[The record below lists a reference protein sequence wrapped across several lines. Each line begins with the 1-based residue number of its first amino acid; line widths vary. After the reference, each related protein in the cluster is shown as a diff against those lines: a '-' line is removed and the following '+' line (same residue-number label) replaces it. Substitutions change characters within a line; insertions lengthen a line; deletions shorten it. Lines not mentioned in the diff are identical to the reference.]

1 MNTSEAPPLQYSDC
15 FIAVAIWALLIFRF
29 GYCFG
34 TGDHVELLP
43 YTKFLANPTL
53 YPHDFFIQSLHAT
66 VPNERT
72 IFANLLL
79 PLVEHLELTMF
90 CLHFLTTV
98 TLLLGLKKVASY
110 YMSSFPAWLGIII
123 SVLLLNDKAL
133 GNVDLYTPSVQAT
146 DVACAIIVW
155 AMVAFLQKRYWRF
168 LILMIVAT
176 FIHVLEALDVMLL
189 FSTILIVETLV
200 HKRMSIAKFLSLHV
214 LYFSTAGIY
223 LVLIL
228 LGKSSVPSTL
238 TNTTLFTI
246 LFEFRHPHHFIFST
260 FPLFNKLLFVGTTC
274 AGLIY
279 FYLHRSPLFYFFLFG
294 TIGLPIYIV
303 ATDYFHFIPIA
314 NFQFYKVTEWMKVL
328 GILSAVGLLF
338 NFVPT
343 FNTIK
348 PSIIA
353 VCALVV
359 VGLSFGSIY
368 ANASLFK
375 TNYQFG
381 TKSFEQPEIDIARKA
396 QKCTPIDAVFVVPFA
411 ANEFKFWSE
420 RSSFIEFKANVRNKQ
435 FVGEW
440 YRRIGEVYGVDT
452 TDPHLGFEKHWT
464 ADRVYRERAN
474 SEFCLQWKRE
484 GISHILIDERL
495 TNPLLTLLD
504 SNTRYYIYKIN

>member
-1 MNTSEAPPLQYSDC
+1 MNTSEAQPLQYSDC
-15 FIAVAIWALLIFRF
+15 FIAVAIWALLILRF

-43 YTKFLANPTL
+43 YTKFLADTTL

-66 VPNERT
+66 IPNERT
-72 IFANLLL
+72 VFANLLL
-79 PLVEHLELTMF
+79 PFVQHLEFTMF

-110 YMSSFPAWLGIII
+110 YMSSFPAWLGILV
-123 SVLLLNDKAL
+123 SVLVLNDKAL

-146 DVACAIIVW
+146 DVACAIIIW

-189 FSTILIVETLV
+189 LSTILIVETLV

-238 TNTTLFTI
+238 SNSTLFAI
-246 LFEFRHPHHFIFST
+246 LFEFRHPHHFIFGT
-260 FPLFNKLLFVGTTC
+260 FPLFNKLLFVGTTS
-274 AGLIY
+274 AGLVY
-279 FYLHRSPLFYFFLFG
+279 FYLQRSPLFYFFLFG
-294 TIGLPIYIV
+294 CIGIIAYIF
-303 ATDYFHFIPIA
+303 ATDYLHFIPIA
-314 NFQFYKVTEWMKVL
+314 NFQFYKVTQWMKVF

-338 NFVPT
+338 SFMPT
-343 FNTIK
+343 YNAVK
-348 PSIIA
+348 PGVIA
-353 VCALVV
+353 VCAIVV
-359 VGLSFGSIY
+359 VGFSFGSIY
-368 ANASLFK
+368 ANASPFNA
-375 TNYQFG
+375 NYQFG
-381 TKSFEQPEIDIARKA
+381 AKSFAQPEIDIARKA
-396 QKCTPIDAVFVVPFA
+396 NRGTTNDAVFVVPFA

-420 RSSFIEFKANVRNKQ
+420 RSAFIEFKANVRNKQ

-484 GISHILIDERL
+484 GVSHILIDEHL

-504 SNTRYYIYKIN
+504 SNARYYIYKIN

>member
-15 FIAVAIWALLIFRF
+15 FIAVAIWALLILRF

-43 YTKFLANPTL
+43 YTKFLADPTL

-66 VPNERT
+66 IPNERT
-72 IFANLLL
+72 VFANLLL
-79 PLVEHLELTMF
+79 PFVEHLELTMF

-110 YMSSFPAWLGIII
+110 FMSSFPAWMGIII

-146 DVACAIIVW
+146 DIACAIIVW
-155 AMVAFLQKRYWRF
+155 AVVAFLQKEYWRF

-176 FIHVLEALDVMLL
+176 FIHVLEALDVMML
-189 FSTILIVETLV
+189 FSTILLVDTLMY
-200 HKRMSIAKFLSLHV
+200 KRISFSKFLSLHA

-238 TNTTLFTI
+238 SNSTLFAI
-246 LFEFRHPHHFIFST
+246 LFEFRHPHHFIFSS
-260 FPLFNKLLFVGTTC
+260 FPLFNKLLFVGTTG
-274 AGLIY
+274 AGLVY
-279 FYLHRSPLFYFFLFG
+279 FYLQRSPLFFFFLFG
-294 TIGLPIYIV
+294 SIGIIAYIF
-303 ATDYFHFIPIA
+303 ATDCFHFIPIA
-314 NFQFYKVTEWMKVL
+314 NFQFYKVTQWMKVF

-338 NFVPT
+338 NFLPT
-343 FNTIK
+343 FNAIK

-353 VCALVV
+353 VCAIVF
-359 VGLSFGSIY
+359 VGFSFGSIY
-368 ANASLFK
+368 ANVSPFQAK
-375 TNYQFG
+375 YQFG

-396 QKCTPIDAVFVVPFA
+396 NRCTTNDAVFVVPFA

-420 RSSFIEFKANVRNKQ
+420 RSAFIEFKANVRNKQ

-474 SEFCLQWKRE
+474 SAFCLQWKRK
-484 GISHILIDERL
+484 GVSHILIDEHL

-504 SNTRYYIYKIN
+504 SNARYYIYKIN

>member
-1 MNTSEAPPLQYSDC
+1 MNTSEAHPLQYSDF
-15 FIAVAIWALLIFRF
+15 FIAVAIWALLILRF

-43 YTKFLANPTL
+43 YTKFLADPTL

-66 VPNERT
+66 IPNERT
-72 IFANLLL
+72 VFANLLL
-79 PLVEHLELTMF
+79 PFVHHLELTLF
-90 CLHFLTTV
+90 CLHLLTTV
-98 TLLLGLKKVASY
+98 TLLLGLRKVASF
-110 YMSSFPAWLGIII
+110 YMSTFPAWLGILV
-123 SVLLLNDKAL
+123 SVFVLNDKAL

-146 DVACAIIVW
+146 DVACAIIAW
-155 AMVAFLQKRYWRF
+155 AMVAFLRKRYWLF
-168 LILMIVAT
+168 LILMIAAT

-189 FSTILIVETLV
+189 FSSILLLYTLMY
-200 HKRMSIAKFLSLHV
+200 KRMSFTKFFSLHA

-238 TNTTLFTI
+238 SNSTLFTI

-260 FPLFNKLLFVGTTC
+260 FPLFNKLLFVGTTG
-274 AGLIY
+274 AGLVY
-279 FYLHRSPLFYFFLFG
+279 FYLQRSPLFYFFLFG
-294 TIGLPIYIV
+294 CIGIIAYII
-303 ATDYFHFIPIA
+303 ATDCFHFIPIA
-314 NFQFYKVTEWMKVL
+314 NFQFYKVTQWMKVL

-338 NFVPT
+338 NFIPT
-343 FNTIK
+343 FNAVK

-353 VCALVV
+353 VCAIVV
-359 VGLSFGSIY
+359 IVFSFGSIY
-368 ANASLFK
+368 TNTSPFK
-375 TNYQFG
+375 VNYQFG
-381 TKSFEQPEIDIARKA
+381 AKLFVQPEIDIARKA
-396 QKCTPIDAVFVVPFA
+396 KQCTAIDAVFVVPFA
-411 ANEFKFWSE
+411 TNEFKFWSE
-420 RSSFIEFKANVRNKQ
+420 RSAYIEFKANVRNKQ

-452 TDPHLGFEKHWT
+452 TDLHLGFEKHWT

-484 GISHILIDERL
+484 GVSHMLIDEHL

-504 SNTRYYIYKIN
+504 SNARYYIYKIN

>member
-15 FIAVAIWALLIFRF
+15 FIAVAIWALLILRF

-43 YTKFLANPTL
+43 YTKFLADPTL

-66 VPNERT
+66 IPNERT
-72 IFANLLL
+72 VFANLLL
-79 PLVEHLELTMF
+79 PFVQHLELTMF

-98 TLLLGLKKVASY
+98 TLLLGLRKVASF
-110 YMSSFPAWLGIII
+110 YMSTFPAWLGIVCSILI
-123 SVLLLNDKAL
+123 LNDKAL
-133 GNVDLYTPSVQAT
+133 GNVDLYTPSIQAG
-146 DVACAIIVW
+146 DVACAIIAW
-155 AMVAFLQKRYWRF
+155 AFVSFLSKKYWRF
-168 LILMIVAT
+168 VLLMIVAT
-176 FIHVLEALDVMLL
+176 FVHVLEALDVMMLFTAVLL
-189 FSTILIVETLV
+189 VETIVFKRISLV
-200 HKRMSIAKFLSLHV
+200 TFISLHT
-214 LYFSTAGIY
+214 LYFATAGVY

-228 LGKSSVPSTL
+228 LGKSNVPSTL
-238 TNTTLFTI
+238 SNNTLFAI

-260 FPLFNKLLFVGTTC
+260 FPLMNKLLFVVTTGC
-274 AGLIY
+274 GLFY

-294 TIGLPIYIV
+294 AIGLSIYIV
-303 ATDYFHFIPIA
+303 ATDSFHFIPIA

-348 PSIIA
+348 PSIIV

-359 VGLSFGSIY
+359 VGFSFGSIY
-368 ANASLFK
+368 ANASPFK
-375 TNYQFG
+375 ANYQFG

-396 QKCTPIDAVFVVPFA
+396 KQCTSNDAVFVVPFA
-411 ANEFKFWSE
+411 SNEFKFWSE
-420 RSSFIEFKANVRNKQ
+420 RSAFIEFKANVRNKQ

-474 SEFCLQWKRE
+474 SAFCFQWKRK
-484 GISHILIDERL
+484 GVSHILIDEHL

-504 SNTRYYIYKIN
+504 SNARYYIYKIN

>member
-15 FIAVAIWALLIFRF
+15 FIAVAIWALLILRF

-43 YTKFLANPTL
+43 YTKFLADPTL
-53 YPHDFFIQSLHAT
+53 YPHDFFIKSLHAT

-72 IFANLLL
+72 VFANLLL
-79 PLVEHLELTMF
+79 PFVEHLELTMF

-110 YMSSFPAWLGIII
+110 FMSSFPAWMGIII

-133 GNVDLYTPSVQAT
+133 GNVDLYTPSIQAT

-168 LILMIVAT
+168 LILMITAT

-189 FSTILIVETLV
+189 FSTMLIIETLV
-200 HKRMSIAKFLSLHV
+200 YKRMSIATFLSLHV
-214 LYFSTAGIY
+214 LYFSSAGIY

-238 TNTTLFTI
+238 TDSTLFTI

-274 AGLIY
+274 AGLVY
-279 FYLHRSPLFYFFLFG
+279 FYLQRSPLFYFFMFG
-294 TIGLPIYIV
+294 FLGVLVYIF
-303 ATDYFHFIPIA
+303 ATDYMHFIPIA
-314 NFQFYKVTEWMKVL
+314 NFQFYKVTQWMKVF

-338 NFVPT
+338 NFLPT
-343 FNTIK
+343 FNAIK

-353 VCALVV
+353 VCAIVV
-359 VGLSFGSIY
+359 IGFTFGSVY
-368 ANASLFK
+368 ANVSPLKAK
-375 TNYQFG
+375 YQFG

-396 QKCTPIDAVFVVPFA
+396 NRCTTNDAVFVVPFA

-420 RSSFIEFKANVRNKQ
+420 RSAFIEFKANVRNKQ

-484 GISHILIDERL
+484 GVSHILIDEHL
-495 TNPLLTLLD
+495 SNPLLTLLD
-504 SNTRYYIYKIN
+504 SNARYYIYKIN